1 VSESVARLNGNEGAT
16 TVVMAVTTVAQ
27 FGIGGGVEML
37 IILLIAVMLFDA
49 QKSSSVRTATSLP
62 ANTGHRLLYCNVA
75 VAIATTNASCQITKL
90 CISRKRG
97 QGSIPATT
105 FVSANIATAAS
116 SPIADIHNHPDR
128 V

>member
-1 VSESVARLNGNEGAT
+1 
-16 TVVMAVTTVAQ
+16 MAVTTVAQ

-75 VAIATTNASCQITKL
+75 SDCDHQ
-90 CISRKRG
+90 R
-97 QGSIPATT
+97 
-105 FVSANIATAAS
+105 
-116 SPIADIHNHPDR
+116 H
-128 V
+128 